1 MRFGPCFTRIRL
13 SPSMALSLAAAGLLF
28 VGALIFVARPR
39 NHEEYRAP
47 DTSAWQTGDIF
58 FSSGDSWKSDL
69 VRLFGGE
76 NEHETSHC
84 GFVLMVNGHPHL
96 VHMSTDKGEIV
107 LEGVEEYGRLNDATS
122 VRAMRLRQSVDT
134 VALRGN
140 LERLLAEHKEF
151 DNSFDHSDT
160 ASYYC
165 SELVVREMQRIG
177 CRLFD
182 PLLKESVIYPQ
193 SIEKS
198 GHLAPVR

>member
-1 MRFGPCFTRIRL
+1 MVWPG
-13 SPSMALSLAAAGLLF
+13 
-28 VGALIFVARPR
+28 
-39 NHEEYRAP
+39 NNEEYRMP

-58 FSSGDSWKSDL
+58 FSSGKSWKSDL

-96 VHMSTDKGEIV
+96 VHMSTDEGEIV
-107 LEGVEEYGRLNDATS
+107 LEDVEEYGRLNGATS

-151 DNSFDHSDT
+151 DSSFDHQDT
-160 ASYYC
+160 VSYYC
-165 SELVVREMQRIG
+165 SELIVREMQRIG
-177 CRLFD
+177 CHLLD

-193 SIEKS
+193 SIEMS
-198 GHLAPVR
+198 GYLAPVP